1 MKKLSIFILTLATA
15 ILMVSCDGKKDESI
29 KSEIS
34 QKATEVKTDVKESA
48 NKQLDALS
56 NKINSSS
63 TTENKN

>member
-34 QKATEVKTDVKESA
+34 QKVNIYFNFSYCY
-48 NKQLDALS
+48 
-56 NKINSSS
+56 ING
-63 TTENKN
+63 